1 MGIFLP
7 WGLHLH
13 PMMAGA
19 AMAFSSVSV
28 VASSLTLRLW
38 RRPRLARRVDDP
50 AGDAGEGTLSELA
63 GAFVD
68 LAHSAWDKIFPSRAN
83 HRNRRD
89 WAFFGRSGGGIERRP
104 SEYGLLSNETA
115 DEFEEDDDVENGVP
129 RRAATVADLN
139 R

>member
-1 MGIFLP
+1 MGVFLP

-38 RRPRLARRVDDP
+38 RRPRLARRTDDP
-50 AGDAGEGTLSELA
+50 AGDSGEGTLSELG
-63 GAFVD
+63 GATVD
-68 LAHSAWDKIFPSRAN
+68 LVRSAWSKVFPARGRQGS
-83 HRNRRD
+83 RRD
-89 WAFFGRSGGGIERRP
+89 WSFTRRTGGIERRP
-104 SEYGLLSNETA
+104 SEYGLLPNETA
-115 DEFEEDDDVENGVP
+115 DEFEEEDVAGGISLQSHP
-129 RRAATVADLN
+129 PTSN